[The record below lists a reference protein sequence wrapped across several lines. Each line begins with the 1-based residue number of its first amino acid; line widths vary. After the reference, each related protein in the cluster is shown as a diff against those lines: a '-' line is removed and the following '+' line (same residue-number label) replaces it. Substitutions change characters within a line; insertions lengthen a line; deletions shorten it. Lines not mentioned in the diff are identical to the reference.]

1 MKELSMNSTTARTIG
16 RRLAFGLSFVTVAGA
31 AAVTSYA
38 HMRDVAILGHQ
49 PPALAAVL
57 PLSVDGLLVI
67 ASLAMAED
75 KAQNR
80 HPRTWARVAFW
91 FGAVISLAANIAS
104 TAVHHGGD
112 PLSIGV
118 SAWPP
123 LALLVVTLIMARPGK
138 AKAELATGSQL
149 TPAAAAQLVDEPVA
163 VPMAAPVQPMPV
175 PQAPAAVVQAAP
187 VSPAP
192 MTPVIAESPEVLAF
206 REAQKALR
214 TTSRISA
221 LNGAAKTA

>member
-1 MKELSMNSTTARTIG
+1 MNITTTRTIA
-16 RRLAFGLSFVTVAGA
+16 RRIAFGLSFVTVAGA

-49 PPALAAVL
+49 PSALAAVL

-67 ASLAMAED
+67 ASLALAED
-75 KAQNR
+75 KAMNR

-123 LALLVVTLIMARPGK
+123 LALLVVTEIMARPGK
-138 AKAELATGSQL
+138 AK
-149 TPAAAAQLVDEPVA
+149 TPQAPAPVVPVA
-163 VPMAAPVQPMPV
+163 VHAE
-175 PQAPAAVVQAAP
+175 PQAPAAVAQAAP
-187 VSPAP
+187 VSPGQAP
-192 MTPVIAESPEVLAF
+192 APLEAPEVIAFRQAQRGLRQSSRLA
-206 REAQKALR
+206 AL
-214 TTSRISA
+214 
-221 LNGAAKTA
+221 GK

>member
-1 MKELSMNSTTARTIG
+1 MNATTARTIG
-16 RRLAFGLSFVTVAGA
+16 RRLAFGVSFVTVAGA

-38 HMRDVAILGHQ
+38 HMRDVAMLGHQ

-75 KAQNR
+75 KARDR

-104 TAVHHGGD
+104 TAAHHGD

-123 LALLVVTLIMARPGK
+123 LALLVVTEIMARPGK
-138 AKAELATGSQL
+138 AKAVELPA
-149 TPAAAAQLVDEPVA
+149 PAAVHAK
-163 VPMAAPVQPMPV
+163 
-175 PQAPAAVVQAAP
+175 PQAPAAAP
-187 VSPAP
+187 VSPGQAP
-192 MTPVIAESPEVLAF
+192 APLEAPEVIAFRQAQRGLRQSSKLA
-206 REAQKALR
+206 AL
-214 TTSRISA
+214 S
-221 LNGAAKTA
+221 K